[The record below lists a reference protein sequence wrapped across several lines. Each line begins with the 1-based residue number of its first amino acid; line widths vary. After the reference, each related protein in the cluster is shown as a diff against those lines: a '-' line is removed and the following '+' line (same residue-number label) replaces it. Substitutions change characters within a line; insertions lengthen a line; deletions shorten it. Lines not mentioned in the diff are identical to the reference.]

1 MTLDNEKTKE
11 IELIFKKFFEY
22 DIRQTKLLVPKIKS
36 EEDLIEIFEGAKH
49 ILEKN
54 GKNLNKNFFGRYYT
68 ILNGKLTLESSWNKF
83 KKNILECVYSDQG
96 VAVKELLDFLA
107 EKSDAGELPVEF
119 TALKARFPKVRNP
132 LDKLVGYN
140 VVEKVEKSG
149 AITYSLY
156 EETIPLIKEVLTS
169 EILKNK
175 APVSVG
181 TDAAAEE
188 LDEIKKMDAEFE
200 NYLQDLIENR
210 LEETVAF
217 GESLTVNFVAEYIK
231 KMFGNIL
238 YFDSVL
244 AITQQYALSDATV
257 FNTEGTAA
265 MKTGFN
271 LAFFGA
277 PGTGKTFAVD
287 DMIRGDKRKG
297 VSAHGIPGR
306 NRYCGG
312 ITPVRFISIGEA
324 YQGRKFNFIVP
335 EFNDWFKYKGMVEP
349 LKLAMEQREIRYE
362 KMGGTVGPYKFNSFF
377 ATNYNTKTL
386 DQGYKVTVA
395 DPNFNAIEDRM
406 LCSLHK
412 MTRERFN
419 AIVQSQKNLALGKI
433 KMEYAQKIR
442 DHATLVYAILA
453 RHEAVKEKFPEKTV
467 LLTEALY
474 QEIENAR
481 ELIIEEVQEKFKL
494 IPFSSRLERRALQ
507 LACAMSLLSYFSA
520 KNDEHIEITNDA
532 LKFATKFF
540 VEEAVVRSQEK
551 IDPKPILK
559 KLNVDY

>member
-1 MTLDNEKTKE
+1 MVLDNEKIKE
-11 IELIFKKFFEY
+11 IELIFKKFFGY
-22 DIRQTKLLVPKIKS
+22 DIGQTKLIVSKIKS
-36 EEDLIEIFEGAKH
+36 EEDLIEIFEGAKN
-49 ILEKN
+49 IFEKN
-54 GKNLNKNFFGRYYT
+54 GKNVNKNFFGRCYT
-68 ILNGKLTLESSWNKF
+68 ILNGRLTIESSWNKF
-83 KKNILECVYSDQG
+83 KKNVLECIYSNQG
-96 VAVKELLDFLA
+96 VMIKELLEFFI
-107 EKSDAGELPVEF
+107 EKSNTGELPIDF
-119 TALKARFPKVRNP
+119 TVLKARYPKVRNP

-140 VVEKVEKSG
+140 IIEKVDKSG
-149 AITYSLY
+149 AIAYSFY
-156 EETIPLIKEVLTS
+156 EETIPLIKEIINS
-169 EILKNK
+169 EYVKSK
-175 APVSVG
+175 APVIVS

-188 LDEIKKMDAEFE
+188 LEEIKKMDMEFE
-200 NYLQDLIENR
+200 TYLKDLVENR
-210 LEETVAF
+210 LEETIKF
-217 GESLTVNFVAEYIK
+217 GEGLTVNFIADYIK
-231 KMFGNIL
+231 KMFGNFL

-244 AITQQYALSDATV
+244 GITHQYTLSDATV
-257 FNTEGTAA
+257 FNVEGTIA

-287 DMIRGDKRKG
+287 DMIRGDQRKG
-297 VSAHGIPGR
+297 VAPHGLPGR

-362 KMGGTVGPYKFNSFF
+362 KMGGTIGPYQFNSFF

-386 DQGYKVTVA
+386 VQGYKVTVS

-412 MTRERFN
+412 MTKERFN
-419 AIVQSQKNLALGKI
+419 AIVKSQKSLALGKI
-433 KMEYAQKIR
+433 KMEYAPKIR
-442 DHATLVYAILA
+442 DHVTLVYAILT
-453 RHEAVKEKFPEKTV
+453 RHELLREKFPQKNV
-467 LLTEALY
+467 LLTEELY
-474 QEIENAR
+474 QEIEKAR
-481 ELIIEEVQEKFKL
+481 ELIIDEIQEKFKL

-507 LACAMSLLSYFSA
+507 LACAMSLVSYLSS
-520 KNDEHIEITNDA
+520 KNDEYIEITKDA

-551 IDPKPILK
+551 LNPERILK
-559 KLNVDY
+559 KLNIHY